1 MSLAG
6 PHGCGMPAPALGR
19 WGWASARDSWGLV
32 ALGGDTHRTDPDGF
46 GAQSV
51 PGRADGSTLL
61 GFDPTAKP
69 GPLRSVELPWNTETA
84 IKLLTEHRYR

>member
-1 MSLAG
+1 MRHAR
-6 PHGCGMPAPALGR
+6 ARAWALGLGQR
-19 WGWASARDSWGLV
+19 ERLVGL
-32 ALGGDTHRTDPDGF
+32 ALGGDKHRTDPDGF